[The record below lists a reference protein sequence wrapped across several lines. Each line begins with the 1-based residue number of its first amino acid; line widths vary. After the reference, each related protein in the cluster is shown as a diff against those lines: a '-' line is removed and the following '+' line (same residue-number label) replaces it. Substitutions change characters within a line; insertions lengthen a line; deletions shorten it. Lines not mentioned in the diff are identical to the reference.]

1 VAGRGAARGSKKHSM
16 MKSKKTQDDERQDQR
31 KSKMKSKKSKGLS
44 QSHFCK
50 IQLPL
55 CEFRSLLATSIGYF
69 QWKSGFDGLK
79 VNSIGLF
86 Q

>member
-1 VAGRGAARGSKKHSM
+1 MRLQLVVGRGATRGSKKHSM

-31 KSKMKSKKSKGLS
+31 KSKMKSKMKSKGLS

-55 CEFRSLLATSIGYF
+55 CEFRSLLATSIGYS
-69 QWKSGFDGLK
+69 SGSGDWTD
-79 VNSIGLF
+79 
-86 Q
+86 